1 MVTTIQVDESTKEML
16 EKLKIHKRQPFNEV
30 ILELIKAKEG
40 NESKE
45 KEQKPMVN
53 SLEEVKRLA
62 IPVLKEHGIRKAAVF
77 GSFARGDFDDK
88 SDVDF
93 LIEPPDGKFSL
104 LDLAGVKVDL
114 EEVLGRKVDLVLYRS
129 IYEPIKGRILK
140 EQIILY
146 E

>member
-45 KEQKPMVN
+45 KEQKPRVN